1 MAEEVANT
9 SIPISI
15 PTTGLVMGLWIK
27 QKFLLEFSVLDKLD
41 IPPRYNQVGQ
51 GGEAL
56 HTVQGTA
63 EVGPLHG
70 NGLNLKIQN

>member
-1 MAEEVANT
+1 
-9 SIPISI
+9 
-15 PTTGLVMGLWIK
+15 MGLWIK

-63 EVGPLHG
+63 DVGPLHG